1 MSLNPSHIRIPN
13 DESQPFITTPSV
25 PDPRQRESSTST
37 RHPDAARR
45 DDDDDDDDGDD
56 DDDDD
61 GDEVRRPAIGRA
73 DARARD
79 AGGTARDDRRHRDR
93 DRPGRGMDARRV
105 CDARRAIE
113 RED

>member
-1 MSLNPSHIRIPN
+1 MGFGFTVKTAYLNDDAGIK
-13 DESQPFITTPSV
+13 
-25 PDPRQRESSTST
+25 QR
-37 RHPDAARR
+37 RR
-45 DDDDDDDDGDD
+45 RASADDGDD

-93 DRPGRGMDARRV
+93 HAGGTRDVCASRV
-105 CDARRAIE
+105 RRAIE